1 MFDYDLVILG
11 HTVGGVAVAQQAA
24 QQGLRVA
31 LVNQNCPPHL
41 DAYIRY
47 GLSHWSRRDTP
58 WGEAIAQTNHS
69 LAQITEQWSPAVL
82 GLAGVDWVAGVGEF
96 KSGSALLLQVGE
108 RRLTSRAYLLA
119 LGRRPAQGIELKEL
133 LQRDTLPAEVT
144 ILGNT
149 LAAVELANSLQRLGV
164 QVMLWEGERLLPQ
177 EDPRLVQR
185 IGAILEARGV
195 KRLKTPPVETGLLL
209 DCQSHTPP
217 PTALNLAGVG
227 VRSYQDRLLVNPYL
241 QTTQPRIYAIG
252 TDLGGYDLPQLER
265 AEGAIALY
273 NSGHYWRKPMD
284 YRTIPITVYT
294 DPPFARVGLTIA
306 QAQQE
311 YGPQVRCY
319 QTYLKDTIA
328 SALTHRTTGLCR
340 VLALPKGKILGAA
353 LLGGCAPEA
362 IALFALALEQGLTL
376 DQLPPHLFPHPSMS
390 ETIPKVMDRGK
401 RIE

>member
-1 MFDYDLVILG
+1 MSPDYDLVILG
-11 HTVGGVAVAQQAA
+11 HTVGGVTVAQQAVH
-24 QQGLRVA
+24 QGLRVA

-47 GLSHWSRRDTP
+47 GLSHWSRRDAP
-58 WGEAIAQTNHS
+58 WGEAIARIHHS

-96 KSGSALLLQVGE
+96 CSGAAPTLAVGE
-108 RRLTSRAYLLA
+108 RRLTARAYLLA
-119 LGRRPAQGIELKEL
+119 LGRRPAQGIRLKEL
-133 LQRDTLPAEVT
+133 LQLDTPPTMVT
-144 ILGNT
+144 ILGNNLT
-149 LAAVELANSLQRLGV
+149 AVELASSLQRLGV
-164 QVMLWEGERLLPQ
+164 QVMLVEGQALLPQ
-177 EDPRLVQR
+177 EDPRLVER
-185 IGAILEARGV
+185 IGAILAARGV
-195 KRLKTPPVETGLLL
+195 KRLKTPPEETGLLV

-227 VRSYQDRLLVNPYL
+227 VRAYQNRLLVNCYL

-252 TDLGGYDLPQLER
+252 ADLGGYDLPQLER

-273 NSGHYWRKPMD
+273 NSGHHWRKPMD
-284 YRTIPITVYT
+284 YRTIPITLYT
-294 DPPFARVGLTIA
+294 DPPFARVGLTTA
-306 QAQQE
+306 QAQRE

-319 QTYLKDTIA
+319 QTYLKDTVA

-376 DQLPPHLFPHPSMS
+376 DQLPPHLFPHPSTS
-390 ETIPKVMDRGK
+390 ETIPTINGK
-401 RIE
+401 I